1 MQVDQKQVT
10 TVNLHDGKP
19 RDFVLLR
26 DDRGYKLTAVSR
38 DEVVSLL
45 LTPRDLHKLRQEVA
59 GHDALDHICHATPLD
74 QCITATLPVEHADR
88 QYDIL
93 DWLSFN

>member
-1 MQVDQKQVT
+1 MHVDQKQVT

-26 DDRGYKLTAVSR
+26 DERGYKLTAVSH

-45 LTPRDLHKLRQEVA
+45 LTPRDLYKLRKEVVSQECLAEVRRP
-59 GHDALDHICHATPLD
+59 TPFD
-74 QCITATLPVEHADR
+74 ECITATLPVQRAEP